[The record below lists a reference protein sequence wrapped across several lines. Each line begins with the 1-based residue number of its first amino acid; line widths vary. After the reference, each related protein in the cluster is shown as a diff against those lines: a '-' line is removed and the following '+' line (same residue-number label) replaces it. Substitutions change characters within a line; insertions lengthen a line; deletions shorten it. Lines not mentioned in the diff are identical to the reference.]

1 MRLRREKM
9 RMSKRKS
16 FYVWMA
22 ELVIAGELAF
32 AEIAKKFRKKVAEVL
47 TSMGRGDL
55 ATDSNAQREDEDE
68 RP

>member
-1 MRLRREKM
+1 M
-9 RMSKRKS
+9 RMSKIKS
-16 FYVWMA
+16 FYVWMS

>member
-1 MRLRREKM
+1 M

-32 AEIAKKFRKKVAEVL
+32 AEIAKKFKKKVAEVL
-47 TSMGRGDL
+47 TAMGRGDL
-55 ATDSNAQREDEDE
+55 ATDSNAQREDDEDD

>member
-1 MRLRREKM
+1 MRV
-9 RMSKRKS
+9 SKRKS

>member
-1 MRLRREKM
+1 
-9 RMSKRKS
+9 MSKRKS

-32 AEIAKKFRKKVAEVL
+32 AEIAKKFKKKVAEVL

-55 ATDSNAQREDEDE
+55 ATDSNARPKDEHEED
-68 RP
+68 

>member
-1 MRLRREKM
+1 
-9 RMSKRKS
+9 MSKRKS

-22 ELVIAGELAF
+22 ELVIAGEIAF
-32 AEIAKKFRKKVAEVL
+32 AGIAKKFKKKVAEVL
-47 TSMGRGDL
+47 TAMGRGDL